1 MGETEKKEQLEM
13 MREAG
18 VKAGIAPVQNLF
30 NEDQRIEEV
39 KRLGILDLN
48 LSRESR
54 YNSMTQVATYLTDC
68 PQSTINILG
77 SNVQQC
83 KASFGFEPDQKEMM
97 EEIPREISVC
107 QFGLA
112 KPGQPLIIENIL
124 EDDRTKNWKNMPF
137 DPGFRF
143 YASLP
148 LMSSRGF
155 SIGTLC
161 VFDPNPKNLD
171 HQQIDGLRL
180 LSDQIVHM
188 LEKELNPKEGVAVPE
203 DKTKQQAS
211 QMKGQYYSVTSI
223 LFADFIG
230 FTNLVENSDPGELL
244 ETLNIFFNGF
254 DRIISKHNVLK
265 VKTVGDCYM
274 CVGGIPSQQKTHAKE
289 VCAAAIDLLKF
300 VEGTNIQYE
309 ALGKPCWELRIGI
322 HSGPVIAGSAG
333 NAFDIWGDAVNIA
346 ARLESS
352 GESGKIHISEKTKD
366 YLEGTGNCTPR
377 GEVELKGKGSWSTF
391 FLEGLN

>member
-1 MGETEKKEQLEM
+1 MEKMGKQEFMEM
-13 MREAG
+13 LREEG
-18 VKAGIAPVQNLF
+18 KKAGIEPVKNLF

-48 LSRESR
+48 LSSESR

-68 PQSTINILG
+68 SQSQINILG
-77 SNVQQC
+77 SDVQQC
-83 KASFGFEPDQKEMM
+83 KASFGFAPEQIELM
-97 EEIPREISVC
+97 EEIPREISIC

-112 KPGQPLIIENIL
+112 KPGQPLIIENVL
-124 EDDRTKNWKNMPF
+124 EDDRTMNWKNMPI

-161 VFDPNPKNLD
+161 VFDSSPKNLD

-188 LEKELNPKEGVAVPE
+188 LERELSSTEGVSVPK
-203 DKTKQQAS
+203 DKTEKQPS
-211 QMKGQYYSVTSI
+211 EIKGQYYSVTSI
-223 LFADFIG
+223 LFADFVG

-244 ETLNIFFNGF
+244 ETLNTFFSGF

-274 CVGGIPSQQKTHAKE
+274 CVGGIPSQQKTHAQE
-289 VCAAAIDLLKF
+289 VCAAAIDILKF

-309 ALGKPCWELRIGI
+309 ALGKPRWNLRIGI
-322 HSGPVIAGSAG
+322 HSGPVIAGTAG
-333 NAFDIWGDAVNIA
+333 NIFDIWGDAVNIA
-346 ARLESS
+346 SRIESS

-366 YLEGTGNCTPR
+366 YLEGSANFSHR
-377 GEVELKGKGSWSTF
+377 GEIELKNKGKWSTF
-391 FLEGLN
+391 FLEEMK

>member
-1 MGETEKKEQLEM
+1 MEKMGKQELMEM
-13 MREAG
+13 LRDEG
-18 VKAGIAPVQNLF
+18 KKAGIEPVKNLF

-48 LSRESR
+48 LSSESR

-68 PQSTINILG
+68 PQSQINILG
-77 SNVQQC
+77 SDVQQC
-83 KASFGFEPDQKEMM
+83 KASFGFAPEQIEMM
-97 EEIPREISVC
+97 EEIPREISIC

-124 EDDRTKNWKNMPF
+124 EDDRTMNWKNMPI

-148 LMSSRGF
+148 LISSRGF

-161 VFDPNPKNLD
+161 VFDSSPKNLD

-188 LEKELNPKEGVAVPE
+188 LERESGSTDSSSTEKEDVEEP
-203 DKTKQQAS
+203 S
-211 QMKGQYYSVTSI
+211 QMRGQYYSVTSI
-223 LFADFIG
+223 LFADFVG

-244 ETLNIFFNGF
+244 DTLNTFFSGF

-274 CVGGIPSQQKTHAKE
+274 CVGGIPSQQKTHAQE
-289 VCAAAIDLLKF
+289 VCAAAIDMLKF

-333 NAFDIWGDAVNIA
+333 NIFDIWGDAVNIA
-346 ARLESS
+346 SRMESS

-366 YLEGTGNCTPR
+366 YLEGSANLSHR
-377 GEVELKGKGSWSTF
+377 GEIELKNKGKWSTY
-391 FLEGLN
+391 FLEEMR

>member
-1 MGETEKKEQLEM
+1 MGDTEKKEQLET

-18 VKAGIAPVQNLF
+18 IKAGIVPVQNLF
-30 NEDQRIEEV
+30 NEEQRIEEV

-48 LSRESR
+48 LSSESR

-203 DKTKQQAS
+203 DKSKEQPS
-211 QMKGQYYSVTSI
+211 QMKGQYYSATSI

-254 DRIISKHNVLK
+254 DKIISKHNVLK

-322 HSGPVIAGSAG
+322 HSGAVIAGSAG
-333 NAFDIWGDAVNIA
+333 NTFDIWGDAVNIA

-352 GESGKIHISEKTKD
+352 GESGKIHISQKTKD

-377 GEVELKGKGSWSTF
+377 GEVELKNKGSWSTY
-391 FLEGLN
+391 FLNGLN